1 MENNV
6 LEIIIKAKDLA
17 SKTIE
22 DVGKTA
28 EKQGNKFAE
37 MSKQFAAAGA
47 VLTGVGVGAGLMI
60 KDWAEKAGEAEAQM
74 AVSNSYLINASK
86 EMGTSF
92 EGLQGIVAET
102 SKKMIQLGF
111 DDEDTSVAFSKLIA
125 ITGDTKVAQDA
136 LSASLDLARLPG
148 KNLES
153 ATKAINLA
161 MQGSPKLLKEFGIE
175 VSDNASKQEVLQ
187 AIMGKVGGTAQ
198 AYSETY
204 KGAMERMSI
213 QTTNLKEALGEKF
226 LPILSKVATWIGN
239 LVDKVQTMN
248 PNLVKVI
255 AIVTAV
261 VAVFGL
267 VGGPILLLLSMLPLI
282 SAGFAMVSA
291 SLLPVIAII
300 AGLAAVAAGVYLV
313 FKNWDKIKDF
323 FAGLWEG
330 ITSWISQTWA
340 SIGQFFTNMVTGIGE
355 WLNQALASIGK
366 FIVDA
371 ILFFAL
377 LPVRIFQLYVKLWTE
392 DIPYLIGWLIG
403 WVSEVVP
410 KWIAEFV
417 AWVKDMSIQILLKFW
432 EMVTNIILW
441 LESLWTWLVTS
452 IPVWWAQF
460 IQWVVDMAKKVA
472 DLFVQLKTWVIERL
486 TALWAWIS
494 TEVPTWPSKF
504 IGWLKS
510 LPSMIANIF
519 EEAKEKAIGLAK
531 GLYDGVKQWLD
542 SVIGWLKD
550 VWDWGNKAA
559 GAVANAF
566 SKGKESGAVQGAR
579 ADGGWINNTGLYLM
593 HQGEYVMSN
602 AMLRGNQRSEIT
614 TNNNTPTVN
623 VYATVNDDVD
633 IQKLAYSL
641 AYELRNK

>member
-1 MENNV
+1 M
-6 LEIIIKAKDLA
+6 EIIIKAKDLA

-28 EKQGNKFAE
+28 EKQGNKFAQ

-47 VLTGVGVGAGLMI
+47 VLTGVGVSAGLMI
-60 KDWAEKAGEAEAQM
+60 KDWADKAGEAEAQM
-74 AVSNSYLINASK
+74 AVANTYLTNASK
-86 EMGTSF
+86 EMGVSF
-92 EGLQGIVAET
+92 ESLQGIVGET

-125 ITGDTKVAQDA
+125 ITGDTKVAQEA
-136 LSASLDLARLPG
+136 LSATMDLARLPG
-148 KNLES
+148 KNMES
-153 ATKAINLA
+153 ATKAINMA

-175 VSDNASKQEVLQ
+175 LDDNASKQEVLG
-187 AIMGKVGGTAQ
+187 AIMSKVGGTAQ
-198 AYSETY
+198 NYSETY
-204 KGAMERMSI
+204 KGAMERMNV

-239 LVDKVQTMN
+239 LVDKVQAMN

-255 AIVTAV
+255 AIVTGV

-291 SLLPVIAII
+291 ALLPTIAII
-300 AGLAAVAAGVYLV
+300 AGLAVVAGLVYLA
-313 FKNWDKIKDF
+313 FKNWDKIKEF
-323 FAGLWEG
+323 FANLWEG
-330 ITSWISQTWA
+330 ITSWISKAWA
-340 SIGQFFTNMVTGIGE
+340 DIGQFFTNMVTGIGD
-355 WLNQALASIGK
+355 WLNQALANIGK
-366 FIVDA
+366 FIESA
-371 ILFFAL
+371 ITFFLL
-377 LPVRIFQLYVKLWTE
+377 LPVRVFQFYWKLWTE
-392 DIPYLIGWLIG
+392 DIPYAIGWLIG
-403 WVSEVVP
+403 WVAETVP
-410 KWIAEFV
+410 KWIDQFV
-417 AWVKDMSIQILLKFW
+417 LWIKNMAIEIPLRFW
-432 EMVTNIILW
+432 EMVTNVILW
-441 LESLWTWLVTS
+441 LQSLWTWLVTS

-460 IQWVVDMAKKVA
+460 VQWVVDMAKKVA
-472 DLFVQLKTWVIERL
+472 DLFTQLKVWVVEIL
-486 TALWAWIS
+486 VALWTWIS
-494 TEVPTWPSKF
+494 TEVPTWVPRF
-504 IGWLKS
+504 IAWLKT
-510 LPSMIANIF
+510 LPQKIADIF
-519 EEAKEKAIGLAK
+519 QEAKEKAIGLAK

-550 VWDWGNKAA
+550 VWSWGEKA
-559 GAVANAF
+559 GQGIANAF
-566 SKGKESGAVQGAR
+566 SKGKEAGAVQGAR

-602 AMLRGNQRSEIT
+602 AMLRGTQRSEIT

-633 IQKLAYSL
+633 VQKLAYAL